1 MDGTALG
8 PQPDRNRS
16 QPPDNHTGVLW
27 PQSDRASRADQAKE
41 MAMSR
46 TIRVRNHPVVLI
58 AAALLAAGS
67 AAVVADGAFIHNPK
81 TITDVPYTRQG
92 SGPGLHNLTSVDRV
106 AAQRLA
112 ELRAQRAENF
122 GCIGMAYPARP
133 C

>member
-1 MDGTALG
+1 
-8 PQPDRNRS
+8 
-16 QPPDNHTGVLW
+16 
-27 PQSDRASRADQAKE
+27 
-41 MAMSR
+41 MSR
-46 TIRVRNHPVVLI
+46 TIRLRNHPAVLI

-67 AAVVADGAFIHNPK
+67 AAVVADGTFTHNPK
-81 TITDVPYTRQG
+81 IITDVPYIQPGT
-92 SGPGLHNLTSVDRV
+92 SSGLHDLTPVDRV